1 MAKVVGTPFGVSG
14 LLIHGSKDQTG
25 DECIP
30 HCHVGCFGQRLT
42 ISFENDDIK
51 IIKGHGLIDCIKD
64 NDIGEWVKTNLASF
78 KEIWKE
84 HS

>member
-1 MAKVVGTPFGVSG
+1 MAKVKNTPYGVTT
-14 LLIHGSKDQTG
+14 LDIHGSKGQTG

-42 ISFENDDIK
+42 ISFENDDVKVIN
-51 IIKGHGLIDCIKD
+51 GHGLIDCTKEDEI
-64 NDIGEWVKTNLASF
+64 IEWVKENLASF
-78 KEIWKE
+78 KEIWKD